1 MDEFGAYFRI
11 ATTSNRNGNSN
22 NVFVLNRRLRVVG
35 SLTEIAKGETI
46 KSARFLEKKLYL
58 VTFRQVDPFF
68 VIGFKNQRQ
77 PFILGELKITG
88 FSSYLH
94 PYDDETII
102 GIGRQA
108 DENGRTKG
116 LKISIFDVSDVRNP
130 TESAKF

>member
-1 MDEFGAYFRI
+1 M
-11 ATTSNRNGNSN
+11 
-22 NVFVLNRRLRVVG
+22 FVLNRRLRVVG